1 MHIFDDNI
9 LKLDQKA
16 YETEVVEGQS
26 ILPSYWCYFFFY
38 YFPFCRFV
46 YFLVEFYRLT
56 CHIKVEK
63 HFERLDII
71 SVQHKKTAL

>member
-26 ILPSYWCYFFFY
+26 ILPSYWCYFFS
-38 YFPFCRFV
+38 
-46 YFLVEFYRLT
+46 
-56 CHIKVEK
+56 
-63 HFERLDII
+63 II
-71 SVQHKKTAL
+71 SLFVGLCIFWLSSTGLHVTSKLKNILKDWI